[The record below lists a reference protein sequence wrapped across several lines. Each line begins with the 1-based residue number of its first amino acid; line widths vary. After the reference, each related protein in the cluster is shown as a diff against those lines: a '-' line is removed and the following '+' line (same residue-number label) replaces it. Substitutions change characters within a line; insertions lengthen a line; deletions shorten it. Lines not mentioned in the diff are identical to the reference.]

1 MKNDGNSL
9 AKVILILIALAIFGL
24 FSAIFDSD
32 NDKKEKTEINGGYHS
47 SYWYDSKET
56 RKRKAD
62 DTLSKYYERDENG
75 NLTKKEGTI
84 VNGKPYHKN

>member
-1 MKNDGNSL
+1 MKNDGNAL
-9 AKVILILIALAIFGL
+9 AKSILILIALAIFGL

-32 NDKKEKTEINGGYHS
+32 DEKEKTEINGGYHS

-56 RKRKAD
+56 RKKKAD

-84 VNGKPYHKN
+84 VNGKPYRKN